1 MKNLLKELWANKW
14 VGKEHLEARGGS
26 GGILFMWDKRELGG
40 GLIKV
45 ASQLS
50 ICKFTGIN
58 QDLTWYLSQYML
70 IVTQ

>member
-40 GLIKV
+40 GVDK
-45 ASQLS
+45 S
-50 ICKFTGIN
+50 CEPTEH
-58 QDLTWYLSQYML
+58 M
-70 IVTQ
+70 